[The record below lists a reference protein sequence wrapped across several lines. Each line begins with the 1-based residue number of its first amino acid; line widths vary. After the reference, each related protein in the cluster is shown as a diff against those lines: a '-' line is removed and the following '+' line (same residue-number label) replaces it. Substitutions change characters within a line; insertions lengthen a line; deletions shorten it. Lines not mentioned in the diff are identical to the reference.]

1 MALERRPAKSNLR
14 LLKVAAAVAALSIV
28 AVVAVKLWP
37 SRVLPSSSQQ
47 QKTAA
52 LAAPSLVRVS
62 GADGREAG
70 AVVLRRLGQRLVVL
84 APATIAPSGR
94 VVEVK
99 GSGGSAQGFSLWS
112 GGAPEI
118 DQLAVVFVPDV
129 GPMQVAEPK
138 LATRP
143 ALDQPL
149 VALTAGGQ
157 PAAAGLVLSLNDGEE
172 AGSLVHD
179 VALNVAERGYGFW
192 SPDGRL
198 FALAS
203 FAPVRGESLALATNA
218 LAARLLVHELPL
230 LADGSFSEHSLPMV
244 KGSRLGV
251 AAQAKRLELR
261 IGGGTVQRGREAFD
275 GWRSI
280 DLSVTRPGA
289 LQVAAT
295 APRGSA
301 FAVTLAPF

>member
-1 MALERRPAKSNLR
+1 MALERRPAKNNVR
-14 LLKVAAAVAALSIV
+14 LLKVAVAVAALSIV
-28 AVVAVKLWP
+28 AVLVIKLWP
-37 SRVLPSSSQQ
+37 TRALPSSGQQ
-47 QKTAA
+47 EQTAK
-52 LAAPSLVRVS
+52 LASPSLVRIA

-70 AVVLRRLGQRLVVL
+70 AVVLRRLENRLVLL

-99 GSGGSAQGFSLWS
+99 GPGGSARGVSLFA

-118 DQLAVVFVPDV
+118 DQLAVVFVPDA
-129 GPMQVAEPK
+129 GALQVSEPR
-138 LATRP
+138 LATSP
-143 ALDQPL
+143 AVDQAL
-149 VALTAGGQ
+149 VALTAAGQ
-157 PAAAGLVLSLNDGEE
+157 PAGAGLVLSLDDGEE

-179 VALNVAERGYGFW
+179 VSLNVAERGYGFW

-203 FAPVRGESLALATNA
+203 FAPVRGESLALSTSA

-230 LADGSFSEHSLPMV
+230 LPDGSFSEHSLPMV

-261 IGGGTVQRGREAFD
+261 VGGGTAQRGREAFD

-280 DLSVTRPGA
+280 DLSVSKPGA

-295 APRGSA
+295 SPRGSA